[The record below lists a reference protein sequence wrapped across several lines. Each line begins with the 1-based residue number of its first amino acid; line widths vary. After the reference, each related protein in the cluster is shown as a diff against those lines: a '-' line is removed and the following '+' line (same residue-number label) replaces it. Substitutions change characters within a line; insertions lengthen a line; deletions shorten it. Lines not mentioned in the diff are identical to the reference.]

1 MFNNEEL
8 LKLYRFNLQMFA
20 DDLEGVED
28 DDGTED
34 LEDSK
39 ENDIDDE
46 NENVDLEQLLKGL
59 AEDDDAEDE
68 DESENNQTPDD
79 EEDADGKSQEH
90 EADPEEKFQQR
101 LVEELNRIIPGRLA
115 RDRKTQQVSH
125 LEQVTGMSIED
136 ITKTVIKNMVE
147 DKAEELGISV
157 EEAQKII
164 DKDIENAGYKAEK
177 ESTAQQQQEIST
189 AQQQVKYLED
199 RMSFT
204 KKPKLA
210 RFLTKEVLEEIDNFT
225 QKGTLLSFE
234 DGMDYILG
242 KRFRTGDIA
251 KKLQDGAEQKANR
264 NIAKKSKAVPQT
276 KAGAKSESIALTK
289 DEKEIAA
296 FLGLSEKEYAEE
308 KMAMAKEKRK
318 AR

>member
-147 DKAEELGISV
+147 DKAGELGISV